1 MALMH
6 RQVPWVGFVAVAMT
20 AALLT
25 SILVLN
31 FGGSSVARLSPAKVQ
46 AVAPG
51 GQHKRK
57 DLPRNSRETL
67 EVAQKTC
74 VSVEGAAQKQVGCV
88 GDTCPAWRP
97 WYPRCTLTEVVKL
110 CSVLGSAAETKCR
123 QCNSGCHW
131 V

>member
-46 AVAPG
+46 AAAPG
-51 GQHKRK
+51 GQHKLE
-57 DLPRNSRETL
+57 DLPRSSRETL
-67 EVAQKTC
+67 EVVLNT
-74 VSVEGAAQKQVGCV
+74 SVGVEAAAQKQVGWV
-88 GDTCPAWRP
+88 DPGIRVARSPKLSR
-97 WYPRCTLTEVVKL
+97 L
-110 CSVLGSAAETKCR
+110 CSVLGSAAVTM
-123 QCNSGCHW
+123 
-131 V
+131 